1 MQIAITGG
9 IAEGKSTVLQ
19 FCAQMGVPTL
29 SADQLAREAFRDPSI
44 RRAVED
50 FTNLSIEDRSGL
62 RTLMLAR
69 DDIRRGV
76 NHILHPWIAAQAR
89 DFHGAIE
96 IPLLIET
103 VRFPA
108 VSAVVVVTSGVAE
121 QRRRLME
128 RVQDADLTD
137 RMLAAQLPTRVK
149 MHFADAVVRT
159 NDSLQSV
166 QDQTRA
172 VLELLQWPEN

>member
-9 IAEGKSTVLQ
+9 IAEGKSTVLK
-19 FCAQMGVPTL
+19 FCAELGVPIL
-29 SADQLAREAFRDPSI
+29 SADDLARQAFADPEI
-44 RRAVED
+44 KIAVE
-50 FTNLSIEDRSGL
+50 NLLQLPLGDRVAIRS
-62 RTLMLAR
+62 RILA
-69 DDIRRGV
+69 DDTARRGL
-76 NHILHPWIAAQAR
+76 NQILHPWVAAQAR

-103 VRFPA
+103 ARFSE
-108 VSAVVVVTSGVAE
+108 VDAVVVVTCGEVE
-121 QRRRLME
+121 QRRRLLE
-128 RVQDADLTD
+128 RVQDADLTE

-149 MHFADAVVRT
+149 MQFADAVVRT

-172 VLELLQWPEN
+172 VLEMLQWPEN

>member
-137 RMLAAQLPTRVK
+137 PTRVK